1 MWNRDKLD
9 RYAFMTC
16 RSRVGPVLFGCTMG
30 QWYVKP
36 FTVASALIST
46 KGNVMSPERLVDWLN
61 EQEARP
67 LAWVGEGVI

>member
-1 MWNRDKLD
+1 
-9 RYAFMTC
+9 
-16 RSRVGPVLFGCTMG
+16 VGPVLFGCTMG

-46 KGNVMSPERLVDWLN
+46 KGNVMSPERLVEWLN